1 MTIMLKPALTLGL
14 ILAAASAPAIAQTRP
29 AAPAATAP
37 TGPVA
42 PGVAVA
48 NVDAVIANS
57 DAYRAAGQQRPTT
70 YKGVMDAAQTRARV
84 LDGELKPMID
94 RFNADR
100 AAKKPDA
107 VLQQEYTAIQAKQ
120 EAAKDE
126 IQTMML
132 PVALSEA
139 FVVEQLEGKLDQAIR
154 QAMTKGRITLLLSPA
169 AVIATENSY
178 NLNPSIVAE
187 LNTLLPTAQLV
198 PPQGWEPR
206 QVREQR
212 AAQAAAAGAPAAAP
226 GVAPAVGAPVPAP
239 RPAAGPQPEGR

>member
-1 MTIMLKPALTLGL
+1 MNIMLKPALTLGL
-14 ILAAASAPAIAQTRP
+14 ILAAASAPMAMAQTRP
-29 AAPAATAP
+29 AAPAAP

-42 PGVAVA
+42 PGVAVG

-57 DAYRAAGQQRPTT
+57 DAYRAAAQQRPTT
-70 YKGVMDAAQTRARV
+70 YKGVMDAAQARARV

-154 QAMTKGRITLLLSPA
+154 NAMTKGKITLLLSPA

-187 LNTLLPTAQLV
+187 LNALLPTAQLV

-212 AAQAAAAGAPAAAP
+212 AQQAAQAGGAPAT
-226 GVAPAVGAPVPAP
+226 APAAGAPVPAP